1 MLAGAPA
8 VLAAIGGVARDPQA
22 TLMAFLI
29 AAALAG
35 TKPTTVGRCS
45 MVPGAPPVA
54 DITLQRPRAGRVF
67 SVPVSEQDALG
78 RVAKFIRDN
87 NCSVVVEGYADGT
100 PSRANDNASRERAET
115 VRDYLVRQGGAP
127 SDKIRVDAKGTV
139 EAKRI
144 ARVVL

>member
-8 VLAAIGGVARDPQA
+8 VLAAFGGAARDPQA

-35 TKPTTVGRCS
+35 PKPTTADRCS
-45 MVPGAPPVA
+45 MVPGAPPAA
-54 DITLQRPRAGRVF
+54 DITLQRPRSLPA
-67 SVPVSEQDALG
+67 SEQDALQ
-78 RVAKFIRDN
+78 RVARFIRDKG
-87 NCSVVVEGYADGT
+87 CSVVVEGYADGT
-100 PSRANDNASRERAET
+100 PSRGNDVASRERAET
-115 VRDYLVRQGGAP
+115 VRDYLVRQGAP
-127 SDKIRVDAKGTV
+127 SDKIRVDAKGTA